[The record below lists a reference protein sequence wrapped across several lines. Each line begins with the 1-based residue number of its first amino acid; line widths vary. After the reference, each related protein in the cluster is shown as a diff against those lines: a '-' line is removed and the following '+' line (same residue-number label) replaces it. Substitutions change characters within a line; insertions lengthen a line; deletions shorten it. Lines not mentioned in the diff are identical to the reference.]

1 METTFKK
8 GDTAYF
14 FDWRDKYGCVNIKKV
29 PVLIQKV
36 NRKTCDVSALDTS
49 KNFINV
55 WQDLNVPIDYLKATK
70 DFTVEGTGCSLLG
83 QFIIWKNKKG
93 GVSK

>member
-14 FDWRDKYGCVNIKKV
+14 FDWKYNHKKV
-29 PVLIQKV
+29 PVVIQKV

-49 KNFINV
+49 KNYINV
-55 WQDLNVPIDYLKATK
+55 WQDWNVPIDYLKATK

-83 QFIIWKNKKG
+83 QFIIWKNKKE
-93 GVSK
+93 VA